1 MFKILVFIC
10 KNVKA
15 IVDHVQMEV
24 PYFNT
29 EQQYVLQLVNMVLSK
44 MLWELIAK
52 NVVKLVMT
60 VKIIQQ
66 TVLNVGL

>member
-1 MFKILVFIC
+1 
-10 KNVKA
+10 
-15 IVDHVQMEV
+15 MEV
-24 PYFNT
+24 PYFST